1 MILRSIAVQGW
12 RCFANPVSVGPF
24 TDGLNVLHAPN
35 ATGKST
41 LFEALLRGLLDGHRV
56 SGRDVENL
64 RPWGRELAPTVT
76 VEFSHGGAEYRM
88 MKRFLD
94 RPSAELERRE
104 NGSFVRMAEAEAADE
119 KIREILTRN
128 PPGRGLSRPENW
140 GVAQVLW
147 APQGDLALGKLSGDL
162 VADIRTALGVQVS
175 GPGSGPLEER
185 IETAYLRFFTTGGQY
200 RRGKDAPAVV
210 RLRQSLQAALE
221 AQRTAGEQQRIF
233 EDAVRRVED
242 LRARRA
248 QARRD
253 ADALTKSLRDARTRA
268 EAYRGLASDKAQRVE
283 RVKAAEA
290 QHRALQQRIEAIK
303 TAAKELVDVRQALAQ
318 LRSELPSWAREVEQ
332 HEIAAART
340 QTALEDIR
348 KTRDA
353 NEAARQR
360 AELAG
365 RYLDELRR
373 ASALDDRLRR
383 IAEASGT
390 LGQQKLER
398 SRLIAPDAK
407 TLRAIRKAMKEH
419 DDAQVRLEAALI
431 TLEIVPEITG
441 ALVVVSG
448 EEPGERSLSAGVPA
462 QVKGLPEVVVD
473 LPGIAR
479 LRARGPASSTAE
491 IRADREKAG
500 QKLKAL
506 TETFGTMD
514 IEALDALQDKA
525 TQLDERVAAAQT
537 QIDTLL
543 AGETVEQIEAEHATL
558 AAVISRIVADYP
570 DWRDAPPD
578 AKALRAAADA
588 DKRAFLASLDT
599 AEAARDAAQVALNA
613 ASQQRGTVE
622 VRIEETD
629 RRERSLAAK
638 VAELTN
644 DGKSEVERESELRGI
659 VLAWDAARAG
669 LEEIEAKLAEFGEDP
684 GAAVATLEKQLQA
697 ADDTATKALEQ
708 EKSEEGRLM
717 HASAQ
722 GPYSALAR
730 AEEEVARLNREVASD
745 ELRLAAIR
753 LLRTTAEQTRSE
765 ALAAVAG
772 PVEAAATRT
781 LQRIAGSR
789 LGRVQLGEAFEP
801 MQMMPGIANAPVSI
815 ESMSGG
821 EREQIYLA
829 TRLALADVLAKGE
842 RQLVVLDDVLVA
854 TDAGR
859 LARVMRILEEAAQR
873 VQVLILTCHPE
884 RYLGLD
890 GASFFDLEAI
900 LCDSAAP

>member
-1 MILRSIAVQGW
+1 VILRSIAVQGW

-24 TDGLNVLHAPN
+24 ADGLNVLHAPN
-35 ATGKST
+35 ASGKST
-41 LFEALLRGLLDGHRV
+41 LFEALLRGLLDGYRV
-56 SGRDVENL
+56 SGRDVDNL

-94 RPSAELERRE
+94 HPAVELERRE
-104 NGSFVRMAEAEAADE
+104 NGNFVRMAENEAADE
-119 KIREILTRN
+119 KIRAILTRN

-140 GVAQVLW
+140 GLAQVLW
-147 APQGDLALGKLSGDL
+147 APQGDLVLDKLSGDL

-210 RLRQSLQAALE
+210 RLRESLQAALE
-221 AQRTAGEQQRIF
+221 AQRAAGEQQRAF
-233 EDAVRRVED
+233 EEAARRVED

-253 ADALTKSLRDARTRA
+253 ADALTKLLREARARA
-268 EAYRGLASDKAQRVE
+268 EAYKDLTSNKAQRAE

-290 QHRALQQRIEAIK
+290 QHSELKQRIDAIK
-303 TAAKELVDVRQALAQ
+303 TAAKDLIDVRLVLTQ
-318 LRSELPSWAREVEQ
+318 LRSELPSWVREVEQ
-332 HEIAAART
+332 HEIEAART
-340 QTALEDIR
+340 LTALENVR

-353 NEAARQR
+353 NEATRQS

-383 IAEASGT
+383 IAAASET
-390 LGQQKLER
+390 LAQHKLER
-398 SRLIAPDAK
+398 SRLVAPDAK
-407 TLRAIRKAMKEH
+407 TLRAIRKAMKDH
-419 DDAQVRLEAALI
+419 DDARMHLEAALI
-431 TLEIVPEITG
+431 TLEIVPEKAG

-448 EEPGERSLSAGVPA
+448 EEPGERALSAGVPA
-462 QVKGLPEVVVD
+462 QVKGSPEVVVD

-479 LRARGPASSTAE
+479 LRARGPAGSIAE
-491 IRADREKAG
+491 IRIEREKAAD
-500 QKLKAL
+500 KLKAL
-506 TETFGTMD
+506 TEAFGSAD
-514 IEALDALQDKA
+514 LEVLDALQDKA
-525 TQLDERVAAAQT
+525 TELDKRLAAAQT

-543 AGETVEQIEAEHATL
+543 ADKTVEQIETERATL
-558 AAVISRIVADYP
+558 AAAISRIVADYP
-570 DWRDAPPD
+570 DWRDSPPD
-578 AKALRAAADA
+578 APALRAAAEA
-588 DKRAFLASLDT
+588 SKRAFLAALDT

-613 ASQQRGTVE
+613 ASQRRGAVE

-629 RRERSLAAK
+629 RRERALAATL
-638 VAELTN
+638 AELTN
-644 DGKSEVERESELRGI
+644 DGKSEGARESEMRR
-659 VLAWDAARAG
+659 VALAWDAARAG

-684 GAAVATLEKQLQA
+684 GATATTLENQLQA

-717 HASAQ
+717 HVSAQ

-730 AEEEVARLNREVASD
+730 AEEEVVRLNREIASE
-745 ELRLAAIR
+745 ELQMAAIR
-753 LLRTTAEQTRSE
+753 LLRTTVEQARNA
-765 ALAAVAG
+765 ALAAVAA

-781 LQRIAGSR
+781 LQRIAGNR

-801 MQMMPGIANAPVSI
+801 TQMTPGIAAAPVSI

-829 TRLALADVLAKGE
+829 TRLALADVLAQGE

-854 TDAGR
+854 TDSGR
-859 LARVMRILEEAAQR
+859 FARVMRILEEAAQR
-873 VQVLILTCHPE
+873 LQVLILTCHPE
-884 RYLGLD
+884 RYLGLED
-890 GASFFDLEAI
+890 ARFFDLEVI
-900 LCDSAAP
+900 LRDSAAA